1 MATSNICAELQDGF
15 DLSCIRN
22 LVKKYAQEAVIINY
36 NDIDRVASTTSLVDG
51 VTCDYTVQLTLK
63 AGKSGVRIKLPGSG
77 NSIKGFTAKSKTDNG
92 FVQYLH
98 QVQILATGVTAAQK
112 CILDKL
118 DHGSYVIALQAAD
131 GTVEIYGFQNG
142 LTTGDY
148 TLDLV
153 EGGGA
158 TLIPLQSDETAQED
172 FLPLVYKPQTG
183 GDAVADFDEL
193 FAAPVTP

>member
-1 MATSNICAELQDGF
+1 MPTSNICAELQDGF

-36 NDIDRVASTTSLVDG
+36 NDIDRAASTTSLVDG

-118 DHGSYVIALQAAD
+118 DHGSYVIVLQATD

-183 GDAVADFDEL
+183 GNAVADFDEL
-193 FAAPVTP
+193 FAAAP

>member
-36 NDIDRVASTTSLVDG
+36 NDIDHNVSVPSGIDG
-51 VTCDYTVQLTLK
+51 ETCDYTVQLTLK
-63 AGKSGVRIKLPGSG
+63 PGKTGVRVKLPGSG
-77 NSIKGFTAKSKTDNG
+77 SSIKGFTAKSKDDNS

-98 QVQILATGVTAAQK
+98 QVQILAAGVTAAQK

-118 DHGSYVIALQAAD
+118 DHGSYVVAVQA
-131 GTVEIYGFQNG
+131 GTTVEIYGLQNG
-142 LTTGDY
+142 LSTGDY
-148 TLDLV
+148 TLDIA

-158 TLIPLQSDETAQED
+158 TLIVLQSDENAQES

-193 FAAPVTP
+193 FASPVTP

>member
-1 MATSNICAELQDGF
+1 MATSSICAELQDGF

-36 NDIDRVASTTSLVDG
+36 NDIDHSVSVPSGIDG
-51 VTCDYTVQLTLK
+51 ETCDYTVQLTLK
-63 AGKSGVRIKLPGSG
+63 PGKTGVRVKLPGSG
-77 NSIKGFTAKSKTDNG
+77 SSIKGFTAKSKDDNS

-98 QVQILATGVTAAQK
+98 QVQILAAGVTAAQK

-118 DHGSYVIALQAAD
+118 DHGSYVVAVQA
-131 GTVEIYGFQNG
+131 GQTVEIYGLQNG
-142 LTTGDY
+142 LSTGDY
-148 TLDLV
+148 TLDIA

-158 TLIPLQSDETAQED
+158 TLIVLQSDENAQESY
-172 FLPLVYKPQTG
+172 LPLVYKPQTG

>member
-36 NDIDRVASTTSLVDG
+36 NDIDRAASTTSLVDG

-118 DHGSYVIALQAAD
+118 DHGSYVIALQATD

-183 GDAVADFDEL
+183 GNAVADFDEL
-193 FAAPVTP
+193 FAAAP